1 MRPLYRW
8 IIAIVLA
15 AALIAIFYPIGW
27 LGFALGGMGTDSCDH
42 LSMFATYYLE
52 ILWPLALLATA
63 VTPSILIIRQVRWR
77 WPVISLFIGLLV
89 SLGCWILY
97 FPLLSTFWCK

>member
-27 LGFALGGMGTDSCDH
+27 LGFALGGMGTDSCGS
-42 LSMFATYYLE
+42 LSNFATYYLE
-52 ILWPLALLATA
+52 ILWPLVLLATA

-77 WPVISLFIGLLV
+77 WPVVSLVIGLLV

>member
-15 AALIAIFYPIGW
+15 LVLIAIFYPVGYF
-27 LGFALGGMGTDSCDH
+27 GFFLGGMGTDSCDNIPAYA
-42 LSMFATYYLE
+42 SYYLM

-63 VTPSILIIRQVRWR
+63 ITPSILIIRQVRWR
-77 WPVISLFIGLLV
+77 WPVISLVIGIFV
-89 SLGCWILY
+89 SVGCWILW
-97 FPLLSTFWCK
+97 FPLLSMFWCK